1 MATVVSQ
8 AIRSSD
14 TGVLS
19 RSAMTAALT
28 PAEAITRLHDLST
41 DIRAAIV
48 LDGGGERLAGS
59 EGLAGPARA
68 LLDAGDAP
76 AMEVACASGSVFSTR
91 TDRHAIVLVAGRF
104 ALPSV
109 MLYDLRVVLGQLE
122 GRPR

>member
-48 LDGGGERLAGS
+48 LDRDGERLAGS
-59 EGLAGPARA
+59 EALADPARA
-68 LLDAGDAP
+68 LLEAGDAP
-76 AMEVACASGSVFSTR
+76 AVEVACASGSVFSTR
-91 TDRHAIVLVAGRF
+91 SDRHAIVVVAGRF

-109 MLYDLRVVLGQLE
+109 MLYDLRVILGRLA
-122 GRPR
+122 PR